1 MLQVPGADDVD
12 LPGGD
17 IEVGKHGI
25 EAGVKDEETNGVLSS
40 DDASSDKRP
49 SPPFLEDPQHSI
61 KLESLRR
68 QPSKSS
74 LASVK
79 SRILVGDSRKLFHD
93 NKIFL

>member
-1 MLQVPGADDVD
+1 MPGADDVD

-17 IEVGKHGI
+17 IEVGKNGL
-25 EAGVKDEETNGVLSS
+25 ETKVKEEETNGVLSS
-40 DDASSDKRP
+40 DDGSSDKRP
-49 SPPFLEDPQHSI
+49 SPPLVEDPQHSI

-79 SRILVGDSRKLFHD
+79 SRIMVGDNFIKLHD
-93 NKIFL
+93 DI